1 MLRVF
6 GAERVSVLDGGFAA
20 WRAAGLPVESG
31 AALTEPGVF
40 TPRFRPELVAGI
52 EEVAALTGCLVN
64 ALDPATFRG
73 EQETSSYPR
82 RGGIP
87 GSTNLPFSTLL
98 DPDTGCARARDA
110 EEVGLTGGARAIT
123 YCGAGIA
130 ATLPAF
136 AAFVVDGSEVA
147 VYDGSLRQW
156 TADPTRPVE
165 VG

>member
-98 DPDTGCARARDA
+98 DPDTGRF
-110 EEVGLTGGARAIT
+110 
-123 YCGAGIA
+123 
-130 ATLPAF
+130 LPAP
-136 AAFVVDGSEVA
+136 S
-147 VYDGSLRQW
+147 S
-156 TADPTRPVE
+156 RPA
-165 VG
+165 